1 MADPNRRRSELGA
14 DNDANSARPICDAD
28 FKTVITTQHKN
39 VEAIVQVSRLALD
52 GVQRAWRIQFD
63 FVWNAVEEFSALA
76 RDLGEPTGS
85 LSKHL
90 ARQTAYSR
98 IVLKGSLSN
107 TRELTELTIKATNE
121 AMSLVS
127 QRFGKSLEEARR
139 AYEMRG
145 D

>member
-1 MADPNRRRSELGA
+1 MADPNRRRGESGA
-14 DNDANSARPICDAD
+14 GSDANSARPVSDAD
-28 FKTVITTQHKN
+28 FKTVITTQRKN

-52 GVQRAWRIQFD
+52 GVHRVWRGQFN
-63 FVWNAVEEFSALA
+63 FVWTAVEEFSALA
-76 RDLGEPTGS
+76 GDLGEPTGL

-98 IVLKGSLSN
+98 TAVEKSLANAS
-107 TRELTELTIKATNE
+107 ELTELTIKTTNE
-121 AMSLVS
+121 AMSIVN
-127 QRFGKSLEEARR
+127 QRFGESLEELRR